1 MRVTYGNRVPPV
13 FRWSVAVLILV
24 PLAALVGSSF
34 AGFVDEPAPV
44 VVLTAIGVIV
54 VCVYWRAGTLVRAD
68 PDAVR
73 VSLPPFW
80 TRRIPLATIRSVEV
94 ESIAHIGRE
103 WGIRGSLRSH
113 GEVFVDAGESRTCLA
128 FYLGD
133 GRVIRLGVSSPER
146 GSDIAD
152 RLGRLLDEF
161 RGRTQA

>member
-1 MRVTYGNRVPPV
+1 MRATYGNRVPPV

-24 PLAALVGSSF
+24 PLAALVGASF

-80 TRRIPLATIRSVEV
+80 TRRIPLATISARWRSSRSPISDENGGSGDPCAVTARCSSTPV
-94 ESIAHIGRE
+94 NHGRA
-103 WGIRGSLRSH
+103 WPSTSVTAASSGS
-113 GEVFVDAGESRTCLA
+113 G
-128 FYLGD
+128 
-133 GRVIRLGVSSPER
+133 
-146 GSDIAD
+146 
-152 RLGRLLDEF
+152 
-161 RGRTQA
+161 